1 MKLKTKMKAVIP
13 VAGIGTRLRPHTYT
27 HPKPLI
33 PVAGKPILSYII
45 EQLISSGIEDFVFIV
60 GYLGDK
66 IIDFVNEKYPDLN
79 AEFVLQNNREGLG
92 HAIYSAKEIIN
103 NEPMIIVLGDT
114 IVDSDIKE
122 LLNDEHSTVGIK
134 KVADPRNFGVAML
147 NKDSFLVELVE
158 KPKIPRSNL
167 ALVGIYKILETELLM
182 DCLSFN
188 IKNRVQTNGEYH
200 LTDGLDLLVKKH
212 KVKIK
217 AITINNWFDLG
228 KREILLETNAV
239 LLKKYNNDDVKS
251 LAFDNT
257 IIIPPVH
264 IAKNAKIAHSII
276 GPNVTVGENVNIE
289 YSILSDS
296 IIGNYTQLSKVH
308 LNYSIIGNDA
318 VIKGNSQSL
327 NIGDNTEI
335 DLRGQ
340 HN

>member
-1 MKLKTKMKAVIP
+1 MKQQTKMKAVIP

-45 EQLISSGIEDFVFIV
+45 EHLLSSGVDDFVFVV

-66 IIDFVNEKYPDLN
+66 IIDFVNEKYPTLK
-79 AEFVLQNNREGLG
+79 AEFVLQSNREGLG
-92 HAIYSAKEIIN
+92 HAIYSAKDVIN
-103 NEPMIIVLGDT
+103 NQEMIIVLGDT

-122 LLNDEHSTVGIK
+122 LLEDEYSTVGIK

-147 NKDSFLVELVE
+147 NENNFLKELIE
-158 KPKIPRSNL
+158 KPKIPKSNL
-167 ALVGIYKILETELLM
+167 ALVGIYKILETEQLM
-182 DCLSFN
+182 ECLQYN
-188 IKNRVQTNGEYH
+188 IAHKIQTNGEYH
-200 LTDGLDLLVKKH
+200 LTDGLDRLVKH
-212 KVKIK
+212 HGVKIK
-217 AITINNWFDLG
+217 AVKINNWFDLG

-239 LLKKYNNDDVKS
+239 LLKKYNNEWVKS
-251 LAFDNT
+251 SAFENT

-264 IAKNAKIAHSII
+264 IAENAKIAHSII

-296 IIGNYTQLSKVH
+296 IIGNYTQLSNVH

-335 DLRGQ
+335 DLSGQ

>member
-1 MKLKTKMKAVIP
+1 MKAVIP

-45 EQLISSGIEDFVFIV
+45 EHLLDSGVDDFVFIV

-66 IIDFVNEKYPDLN
+66 IIDFVNEKFPDLKV
-79 AEFVLQNNREGLG
+79 EFVLQNNREGLG
-92 HAIYSAKEIIN
+92 HAILTAKEVIH

-114 IVDSDIKE
+114 IVDSNIKD
-122 LLNDEHSTVGIK
+122 LLEEKYSSVGIK

-147 NKDSFLVELVE
+147 NKDNFLVALIE
-158 KPKIPRSNL
+158 KPKIPKSNL

-182 DCLSFN
+182 ECLEYN
-188 IKNRVQTNGEYH
+188 IQNRIQTNGEYH
-200 LTDGLDLLVKKH
+200 LTDALDRLVKEYQ
-212 KVKIK
+212 VKIK
-217 AITINNWFDLG
+217 AVTINNWFDLG

-239 LLKKYNNDDVKS
+239 LLKKYNNDGNKS
-251 LAFDNT
+251 TAFENT

-264 IAKNAKIAHSII
+264 IAENAKIAHSII

-335 DLRGQ
+335 DLSGQ